1 MGRFGPLTAKF
12 FSPSNLTTA
21 LDVGGVSVKYPISGA
36 TEDHRDGEG
45 SSTLVF
51 VNDTALNTLAAVGN
65 ICWAYKTDSVR
76 DDLGATGVTFCEPFI
91 IRSRVAGPAPNEI
104 TISGPDLLTELK
116 RYTIYKPLG
125 ALSTTNTTLA
135 ANAAAPVT
143 GRTVA
148 QTAVAGAE
156 AIDAS
161 SVDGDNDPGKEIRI
175 ALNGGGTHVTIVQSI
190 NDSGDL
196 VLRDRMPTA
205 ASAGN
210 AIELRTRKVN
220 VTTPGSFQEGVE
232 AVVTLNSGSH
242 TTLVAESVTDGNVVT
257 LRDGLT
263 GAANSGNA
271 IQSKDYS
278 GVSTS
283 DITNIMAFVPGW
295 TLEFETGT
303 GTANGTRYPGGG
315 ETVYSILR
323 SIVDETGEI
332 FRLKSAE
339 ASPVGPKR
347 KVVWR
352 RTHDAAGIAGTV
364 RLVMPSQADMA
375 TDTANK
381 NRAILLERPRH
392 AGEYDPVTQ
401 IIPIAG
407 DPAVTLFS
415 CSPAAVTAASA
426 AGFEVV
432 TTGLGLY
439 AAPYI
444 KNTALDASIGTHQRR
459 VTFSEVTVEGANS
472 GSIRA
477 AADRMLQLAMGY
489 MKDHVT
495 TAKEI
500 EARCISPVGIR
511 PGQKVEL
518 YFVSPTG
525 EYTID
530 YTAAPLYVQAVRRE
544 TANDGDWPGA
554 PITTLSLS
562 PTTTLPPVNSS
573 ARDLTG
579 QTRSTLTGGRTLS
592 REIGKRLQAVDR
604 LIVSNNTPSLV
615 TLSVATGGTG
625 GGGGGTPP
633 APPTDHGSLTGLGDD
648 DHTQY
653 WNTSRG
659 NSAIATHTAIADA
672 HHAAVTAGNAAIG
685 VATGQVVSLQLA
697 GPSGLEIAST
707 GLRVADTFAGA
718 GLSISNKVIGL
729 NLLGNSGLLISGNAV
744 GLGTPGTLDT
754 TTSSQVVGSGHFHAI
769 TSYTNAKT
777 NPAHLI
783 KSDAFGDV
791 TLRFLTADKVISPEL
806 EAPGSITLD
815 PGTSLIYADG
825 NLSFVGARQIV
836 TDSGSL
842 TLAPAQTLIIDPAD
856 NVAQIHTDVTLR
868 TAHAA
873 VGVFP
878 QTGWQVN
885 YGGAGYFTSLM
896 ADELHVQSFIA
907 DIMRVKVGGEYT
919 PESMALISRN
929 ITIPAVGG
937 SATLYV
943 EDVPGWNNIA
953 AFADGDWVLLRVV
966 DRSGGGLVVANAY
979 GQVTNYTDLNGGEQ
993 SWTFTC
999 RVATTAVGRVAR
1011 RGDLALDFGKSGSS
1025 WWYVTVLD
1033 KTGPHAGFGTWRG
1046 NNPTEGVSYPI
1057 RLGQLH
1063 GVSGVNELGFQ
1074 TGSGLS
1080 SRTRFTNLRNE
1091 IHGSRFSLYAGD
1103 GAQLRVCAASVLFYL
1118 DSITYQT
1125 LTPNADHSNLN
1136 VVSTGAT
1143 FYQTID
1149 EGTGAPVLSDY
1160 IANGANTAG
1169 YAMLGLGD
1177 PTGFSSIYQVR
1188 LSYVLAGV
1196 GFVNDTVRL
1205 YAQVFQS
1212 DELTPLTGEV
1222 LVRTQSSNASSI
1234 SSSIALPHHDPAATA
1249 AEWSGARLRLRWE
1262 YDINANEEAIR
1273 LDPQV
1278 PSIAVGNPLPTG
1290 LDTGGDGLWVG
1301 ASGGAYKL
1309 RLGRASGVGLRWDDT
1324 ALSIR
1329 NSANQPVISL
1339 NNTGVSE
1346 FAGPMTLGVS
1356 GGIYQGTGDF
1366 ATPTSG
1372 LKIWNS
1378 GGKGYISTFVS
1389 GSERVSLSDA
1399 GLFFYPSGSKT
1410 AASGIAYYTAPGGT
1424 LMGGFYAWQG
1434 SGAATLLMETIYGA
1448 HTSKLELSG
1457 GTTKRD
1463 ILLAAGSTEFSLSS
1477 SSDYAL
1483 LHDADLYVKE
1493 RGIAAGYT
1501 STPSLN
1507 RGQFAS
1513 DFAGEHN
1520 FNAIVLQDT
1529 VDIAHGMTAIVGTG
1543 TYATLGKVTDG
1554 TGGGGLEIGGYT
1566 KATIAWLGQ
1575 AYATVAN
1582 TTAGTSGSGAFTF
1595 DAYLKSGTGGGA
1607 FGASDNLFVV
1617 SNNGSARFI
1626 VQGDGDFF
1634 YDGTGTAYDSYDDV
1648 ALLRTLSREAWGGTV
1663 ASEWDAFIDYNR
1675 QNLIDAGVM
1684 SAGGFIN
1691 GAALGRLLTGAI
1703 WQLARRVMQMEERN
1717 E

>member
-242 TTLVAESVTDGNVVT
+242 TTLVAESVTDGDVVT

-625 GGGGGTPP
+625 GDGGGTPP

-672 HHAAVTAGNAAIG
+672 HHAAVTAGNSGIG
-685 VATGQVVSLQLA
+685 VAGQAVSLALA
-697 GPSGLEIAST
+697 SNAGLELST
-707 GLRVADTFAGA
+707 GLRVQIPTNGGIMRDSTGIY
-718 GLSISNKVIGL
+718 L
-729 NLLGNSGLLISGNAV
+729 
-744 GLGTPGTLDT
+744 TPGTVTATSTNSMSGSSHFHAVTAASNSISTPATLLKSGASGELTVATLGVGAAATSSAALYVKSAAVDDYTLHLKQLSSQTASMLRVESAAGQALIVLTGGGDLESGNPGFVSGLSGWQITATGDAEFNNVSVRGELRAATFVADEMHATGGTLAVMTATSVAPPVNSTDNKLPGFGSTFTLNVVASRTTGLCYFVAGDILRIKHLGKVTSGSSLALHDVYVQVSAIGSLTGNDLANNEPGYYPMTVYRRYGGAANLVLPTGAAVVRWGKVLAGEGTYTGGMILTSDMSQSPYIDIFTIDANQNGSAWQSAPVTPTPRVRLGNLDGVLGLSEQWGLAAGTDLSDT
-754 TTSSQVVGSGHFHAI
+754 TTAAKYLVASNLGLQLRNIDLKMYSGANVTVELGSTGTLKLGSNTGSAATTGFEF
-769 TSYTNAKT
+769 TPSTN
-777 NPAHLI
+777 
-783 KSDAFGDV
+783 
-791 TLRFLTADKVISPEL
+791 TLRV
-806 EAPGSITLD
+806 G
-815 PGTSLIYADG
+815 GTS
-825 NLSFVGARQIV
+825 
-836 TDSGSL
+836 
-842 TLAPAQTLIIDPAD
+842 
-856 NVAQIHTDVTLR
+856 
-868 TAHAA
+868 
-873 VGVFP
+873 
-878 QTGWQVN
+878 
-885 YGGAGYFTSLM
+885 
-896 ADELHVQSFIA
+896 
-907 DIMRVKVGGEYT
+907 
-919 PESMALISRN
+919 
-929 ITIPAVGG
+929 
-937 SATLYV
+937 
-943 EDVPGWNNIA
+943 
-953 AFADGDWVLLRVV
+953 
-966 DRSGGGLVVANAY
+966 
-979 GQVTNYTDLNGGEQ
+979 
-993 SWTFTC
+993 
-999 RVATTAVGRVAR
+999 
-1011 RGDLALDFGKSGSS
+1011 
-1025 WWYVTVLD
+1025 
-1033 KTGPHAGFGTWRG
+1033 
-1046 NNPTEGVSYPI
+1046 
-1057 RLGQLH
+1057 
-1063 GVSGVNELGFQ
+1063 
-1074 TGSGLS
+1074 
-1080 SRTRFTNLRNE
+1080 
-1091 IHGSRFSLYAGD
+1091 
-1103 GAQLRVCAASVLFYL
+1103 
-1118 DSITYQT
+1118 
-1125 LTPNADHSNLN
+1125 
-1136 VVSTGAT
+1136 
-1143 FYQTID
+1143 
-1149 EGTGAPVLSDY
+1149 GTGARMEW
-1160 IANGANTAG
+1160 NGT
-1169 YAMLGLGD
+1169 D
-1177 PTGFSSIYQVR
+1177 
-1188 LSYVLAGV
+1188 LAI
-1196 GFVNDTVRL
+1196 RA
-1205 YAQVFQS
+1205 Y
-1212 DELTPLTGEV
+1212 
-1222 LVRTQSSNASSI
+1222 
-1234 SSSIALPHHDPAATA
+1234 
-1249 AEWSGARLRLRWE
+1249 SGASM
-1262 YDINANEEAIR
+1262 IR
-1273 LDPQV
+1273 FD
-1278 PSIAVGNPLPTG
+1278 S
-1290 LDTGGDGLWVG
+1290 DG
-1301 ASGGAYKL
+1301 SSY
-1309 RLGRASGVGLRWDDT
+1309 
-1324 ALSIR
+1324 
-1329 NSANQPVISL
+1329 
-1339 NNTGVSE
+1339 

-1463 ILLAAGSTEFSLSS
+1463 ILLAAGSTQFSLSS

-1520 FNAIVLQDT
+1520 FNAVVLQDT

-1703 WQLARRVMQMEERN
+1703 WQLARRVMQIEERN

>member
-1 MGRFGPLTAKF
+1 MTDWARAQLQVY
-12 FSPSNLTTA
+12 N
-21 LDVGGVSVKYPISGA
+21 DSGA
-36 TEDHRDGEG
+36 ELYRSEDIIEAQGNRIWHEIGRGASVTVPFSYTNADFIFERGRRVIVTIANSRLLLTHVIADFIIESTAIEETSLQDGGSVTVIKVTGRDVIKELGSIPAGLRHISKTRIGRPPTAVGKTTLQMDAIDTAEYAANSLIGWTVELADGNWSEITGHTAGGLLTIDPAWQVNVDDDAAPAPPPQKFYLYGAAFTETAGLYTDVKLALQNVLYMRDG
-45 SSTLVF
+45 
-51 VNDTALNTLAAVGN
+51 
-65 ICWAYKTDSVR
+65 W
-76 DDLGATGVTFCEPFI
+76 GVY
-91 IRSRVAGPAPNEI
+91 G
-104 TISGPDLLTELK
+104 
-116 RYTIYKPLG
+116 YQ
-125 ALSTTNTTLA
+125 STTNGSFVAPGKEASILQALQMIAAQSGEYFVRSFEGGKSIQWRREVPSVTHPQYGNPLNLVVKSDYNPMSEAVILPGAKLNYDANEMVTRVKPTGSGSGDKGVSLKDLPSGFPVAAGYTLDGEYLVYTAGENGSRYAARDLRLDGIGPASDSAASRQLA
-135 ANAAAPVT
+135 AQALYNAALLWLREHYDERLNFECEVLSAIPIEPVT
-143 GRTVA
+143 YVYVTNLDYALNRRLMYVLDV
-148 QTAVAGAE
+148 TATYRDSQLLYKLQLSDKKSPIMTDERLLAE
-156 AIDAS
+156 AIRQTD
-161 SVDGDNDPGKEIRI
+161 
-175 ALNGGGTHVTIVQSI
+175 VQLFYTNAPARNSR
-190 NDSGDL
+190 SL
-196 VLRDRMPTA
+196 DR
-205 ASAGN
+205 SN
-210 AIELRTRKVN
+210 
-220 VTTPGSFQEGVE
+220 
-232 AVVTLNSGSH
+232 
-242 TTLVAESVTDGNVVT
+242 
-257 LRDGLT
+257 
-263 GAANSGNA
+263 
-271 IQSKDYS
+271 
-278 GVSTS
+278 
-283 DITNIMAFVPGW
+283 
-295 TLEFETGT
+295 
-303 GTANGTRYPGGG
+303 
-315 ETVYSILR
+315 
-323 SIVDETGEI
+323 
-332 FRLKSAE
+332 
-339 ASPVGPKR
+339 
-347 KVVWR
+347 
-352 RTHDAAGIAGTV
+352 
-364 RLVMPSQADMA
+364 
-375 TDTANK
+375 
-381 NRAILLERPRH
+381 
-392 AGEYDPVTQ
+392 
-401 IIPIAG
+401 
-407 DPAVTLFS
+407 FS
-415 CSPAAVTAASA
+415 
-426 AGFEVV
+426 
-432 TTGLGLY
+432 
-439 AAPYI
+439 
-444 KNTALDASIGTHQRR
+444 
-459 VTFSEVTVEGANS
+459 
-472 GSIRA
+472 
-477 AADRMLQLAMGY
+477 
-489 MKDHVT
+489 
-495 TAKEI
+495 
-500 EARCISPVGIR
+500 
-511 PGQKVEL
+511 
-518 YFVSPTG
+518 
-525 EYTID
+525 
-530 YTAAPLYVQAVRRE
+530 
-544 TANDGDWPGA
+544 
-554 PITTLSLS
+554 
-562 PTTTLPPVNSS
+562 
-573 ARDLTG
+573 
-579 QTRSTLTGGRTLS
+579 
-592 REIGKRLQAVDR
+592 
-604 LIVSNNTPSLV
+604 
-615 TLSVATGGTG
+615 G
-625 GGGGGTPP
+625 GGGN
-633 APPTDHGSLTGLGDD
+633 DHEP
-648 DHTQY
+648 
-653 WNTSRG
+653 
-659 NSAIATHTAIADA
+659 
-672 HHAAVTAGNAAIG
+672 VTAGNAAVG
-685 VATGQVVSLQLA
+685 VATGQVISLVLA

-907 DIMRVKVGGEYT
+907 DIMRVKVGGEYI

-929 ITIPAVGG
+929 LTIPAVGG

-1118 DSITYQT
+1118 NSITYQT
-1125 LTPNADHSNLN
+1125 LTPNADHSSLN
-1136 VVSTGAT
+1136 VVSSGAS

-1149 EGTGAPVLSDY
+1149 ESTSAPVMTDY

-1177 PTGFSSIYQVR
+1177 PTGFSSVYQVR

-1222 LVRTQSSNASSI
+1222 LVRAQSSNVSSS
-1234 SSSIALPHHDPAATA
+1234 SSSITLPHHDPAATA

-1329 NSANQPVISL
+1329 NSANQPIIVL

-1346 FAGPMTLGVS
+1346 FAGPMTLGAAGGIWQGSGTFASPVS
-1356 GGIYQGTGDF
+1356 GF
-1366 ATPTSG
+1366 KLS
-1372 LKIWNS
+1372 NS
-1378 GGKGYISTFVS
+1378 GGKGKIEMFPATGSPVVLDENGLSIPTRQTS
-1389 GSERVSLSDA
+1389 GSALKNVNEISFLHRYLGTDYKAGGMTGYGEYGASFGRSATQLYVTNKAGTSTRSYIEVFHYEEGASNTDTIELNTPGQISLNGARVIA
-1399 GLFFYPSGSKT
+1399 QGPVE
-1410 AASGIAYYTAPGGT
+1410 AYYTLRT
-1424 LMGGFYAWQG
+1424 
-1434 SGAATLLMETIYGA
+1434 
-1448 HTSKLELSG
+1448 
-1457 GTTKRD
+1457 
-1463 ILLAAGSTEFSLSS
+1463 AAGIVVGQ
-1477 SSDYAL
+1477 Y
-1483 LHDADLYVKE
+1483 HD
-1493 RGIAAGYT
+1493 
-1501 STPSLN
+1501 
-1507 RGQFAS
+1507 
-1513 DFAGEHN
+1513 
-1520 FNAIVLQDT
+1520 NA
-1529 VDIAHGMTAIVGTG
+1529 GTG
-1543 TYATLGKVTDG
+1543 TPPNAVIRFVERAGISTVPAGYADMYVSVV
-1554 TGGGGLEIGGYT
+1554 GGVPGLYIRF
-1566 KATIAWLGQ
+1566 AGQ
-1575 AYATVAN
+1575 
-1582 TTAGTSGSGAFTF
+1582 
-1595 DAYLKSGTGGGA
+1595 
-1607 FGASDNLFVV
+1607 
-1617 SNNGSARFI
+1617 SAQKI
-1626 VQGDGDFF
+1626 
-1634 YDGTGTAYDSYDDV
+1634 
-1648 ALLRTLSREAWGGTV
+1648 
-1663 ASEWDAFIDYNR
+1663 I
-1675 QNLIDAGVM
+1675 
-1684 SAGGFIN
+1684 
-1691 GAALGRLLTGAI
+1691 
-1703 WQLARRVMQMEERN
+1703 
-1717 E
+1717 